1 MTVGRILAAKG
12 RDVVT
17 IEPHRT
23 IADAAEL
30 LARRSIGAIV
40 VTDHT
45 GAVRGIVSERD
56 IVRMLSSKGPGALKE
71 DVAAWMT
78 QNVVTTREGTTV
90 PSLMEQMTTGR
101 FRHIPVVEEGRLV
114 GIVSIGDVV
123 KHRLAEMETEQK
135 ALREYI
141 ATA

>member
-1 MTVGRILAAKG
+1 MTVRRILATKG

-30 LARRSIGAIV
+30 LAQRGIGAIV

-56 IVRMLSSKGPGALKE
+56 IVRMLSSKGP
-71 DVAAWMT
+71 
-78 QNVVTTREGTTV
+78 
-90 PSLMEQMTTGR
+90 
-101 FRHIPVVEEGRLV
+101 
-114 GIVSIGDVV
+114 
-123 KHRLAEMETEQK
+123 TEVN
-135 ALREYI
+135 LL
-141 ATA
+141 